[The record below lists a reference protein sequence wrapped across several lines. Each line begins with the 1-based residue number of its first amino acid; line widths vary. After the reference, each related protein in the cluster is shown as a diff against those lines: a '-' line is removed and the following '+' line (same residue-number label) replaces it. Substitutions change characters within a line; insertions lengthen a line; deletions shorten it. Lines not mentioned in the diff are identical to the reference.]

1 MGKYSLENYSF
12 YETYKIRPKPGT
24 RLGGDSE
31 RGRYQLL
38 SYGWEELEPERGRYC
53 LEQLKEAL
61 EQERNAVLSID
72 RDIPSWMWGV
82 HGGPSE
88 GFPGEYRE
96 EGFACLLRSVG
107 SFLGQMPNMV
117 GVIISSDHGN
127 RWIWDAYREAFADTV
142 LLARLE
148 EEELIRYLK
157 ENKQDFGLMVNCS
170 EANWVI
176 CCERFARLGL
186 QHTWEQ
192 RPVVLCFPE
201 EKAGPHILR
210 ESYRWHAA
218 FANRPMD
225 IGYDFT
231 LRRLTFP
238 KKIAGGG
245 GLPVRFWFVNTGSAP
260 CYQEFHLMLRLWKEN
275 ASWECRLNV
284 DRTRWG
290 VGDITHNE
298 IIPLPEL
305 EEGTFFVS
313 VGIFFTDG
321 TFLELNVQAEEQGGY
336 YKMGEIEVDHQIGNN
351 LLHAWDDFYPDGYYP
366 LEDPKTPKES

>member
-12 YETYKIRPKPGT
+12 YETYKIRPKQRT
-24 RLGGDSE
+24 RLEGDPE

-38 SYGWEELEPERGRYC
+38 SCRWEELEPERGRYC

-61 EQERNAVLSID
+61 EQGRNMVLSIGSAP
-72 RDIPSWMWGV
+72 PSWMEVYG
-82 HGGPSE
+82 STKK
-88 GFPGEYRE
+88 GFPGEPRE
-96 EGFACLLRSVG
+96 EGFVRLLRRVG
-107 SFLGQMPNMV
+107 SFLGRMPNMV
-117 GVIISSDHGN
+117 GVIISCDLGS
-127 RWIWDAYREAFADTV
+127 RWIWDAYKEAFAGMV
-142 LLARLE
+142 LLAGLE

-157 ENKQDFGLMVNCS
+157 ESKQDFGLMVHCS
-170 EANWVI
+170 EDDWVI

-192 RPVVLCFPE
+192 SPVVLCIRE

-210 ESYRWHAA
+210 ESARWHAA
-218 FANRPMD
+218 FANRSMD
-225 IGYDFT
+225 IGYNFT

-245 GLPVRFWFVNTGSAP
+245 GLPIRFWLVNTGSAP

-275 ASWECRLNV
+275 TSWEYRLNI
-284 DRTRWG
+284 DPAGWG

-298 IIPLPEL
+298 IIPLPDL
-305 EEGTFFVS
+305 EEGNLFVS

-321 TFLELNVQAEEQGGY
+321 AFLELDIGEEEQDGY
-336 YKMGEIEVDHQIGNN
+336 YKMGEMEVDHQIGNN

-366 LEDPKTPKES
+366 LEDPKTPKEG